1 MRCSWISSH
10 TAVWHQQPPPAAPQ
24 GGNPGSQLQAALHGG
39 APRGCAASHG
49 SYSQKPCEA
58 SNKTEDCQIPASGC
72 ELPTISRAHFT
83 SADPLSSPSV
93 HTAELQG
100 LDHRQGKKKEKV
112 LPLLLPLISPLCHQ
126 LPVHREDTTTL
137 IHSLCTLVDFNG
149 SAHALGTE

>member
-1 MRCSWISSH
+1 MEEL
-10 TAVWHQQPPPAAPQ
+10 
-24 GGNPGSQLQAALHGG
+24 PG
-39 APRGCAASHG
+39 GCAASHG